1 MRRPKRQQVIS
12 SVLLSS
18 LAVLMSSS
26 FANAQSSAEIN
37 ALLRKSK
44 FVDTGR
50 EVNSVVS
57 KDLTTIS
64 TFSHPQATDQDCKV
78 TALLM
83 LKELHQHYADISH
96 IRVFFYDPANINSYR
111 EVSVKQSDVAL
122 VDMGKPLQSVLSRV
136 AVRRSVSTRST
147 ASGNSVIRQSSGVG
161 RLGRQEYSTFQ
172 SDDGDVSM
180 LCPSGWTNMPSN
192 VYLIKLFTSRR
203 TGNATLTL
211 LRQRFEFVGVPIEEL
226 VNKHEASLKASG
238 SGVKV
243 RMRKNQ
249 SCGGTPGILFEA
261 STTIGVS
268 EGVER
273 SYFLRNA
280 KGYYL
285 LSLATV
291 GMDDKEMGEL
301 FNTICNSLKIR
312 G

>member
-1 MRRPKRQQVIS
+1 MTFSSKFLACLFVSTALLIS
-12 SVLLSS
+12 
-18 LAVLMSSS
+18 ATPGH
-26 FANAQSSAEIN
+26 AQSSSEIN

-50 EVNSVVS
+50 EVNTVVG
-57 KDLTTIS
+57 KDVTTIS

-83 LKELHQHYADISH
+83 LKELRQHYGSIRR
-96 IRVFFYDPANINSYR
+96 IRVFFYDPADIRSYR
-111 EVSVKQSDVAL
+111 EVSVNQAEVAQ
-122 VDMGKPLQSVLSRV
+122 VDQGKSLQSVLSQV
-136 AVRRSVSTRST
+136 SVRRAAATPRAT
-147 ASGNSVIRQSSGVG
+147 NNSVIRQSARGG
-161 RLGRQEYSTFQ
+161 KLGAQEYASFV

-180 LCPSGWTNMPSN
+180 LCPAGWSNQPSS

-211 LRQRFEFVGVPIEEL
+211 LRQSFEFAGLPIEDL
-226 VNKHEASLKASG
+226 VNKHEASLKAG
-238 SGVKV
+238 GGVKV
-243 RMRKNQ
+243 RVKKSQ
-249 SCGGTPGILFEA
+249 SCGGTPGIYFEA

-273 SYFLRNA
+273 SLFLRNS

-291 GMDDKEMGEL
+291 GMDDREMNTL
-301 FNTICNSLKIR
+301 FQTVINSLRIR